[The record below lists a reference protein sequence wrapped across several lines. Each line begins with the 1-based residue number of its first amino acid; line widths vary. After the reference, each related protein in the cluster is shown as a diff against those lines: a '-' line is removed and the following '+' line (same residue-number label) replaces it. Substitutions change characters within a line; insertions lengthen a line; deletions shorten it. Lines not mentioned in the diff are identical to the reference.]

1 MMILPTQNGF
11 YGRSAPKT
19 IKMTAFAAKRGTNTE
34 KSIAKAHFP
43 WSGEPKTK
51 AT

>member
-11 YGRSAPKT
+11 YEKTLPMPRRRS
-19 IKMTAFAAKRGTNTE
+19 NVE
-34 KSIAKAHFP
+34 KHGLEHPSRDRVYYVM

-51 AT
+51 GT